1 MGKWRRHPNRMS
13 ILLKCLLKES
23 RFRRQN
29 RDQRNAQ
36 RLVLRGYAE
45 MVFRY
50 RDIQFTEDYRM
61 PREKFQVNSHFIEK
75 NCSLSLRYTHL
86 GIIRNDWPCSFD
98 DIQTG

>member
-1 MGKWRRHPNRMS
+1 MGKWRRHPNGMS

-75 NCSLSLRYTHL
+75 KLFTFIKIHTF
-86 GIIRNDWPCSFD
+86 RNY
-98 DIQTG
+98 